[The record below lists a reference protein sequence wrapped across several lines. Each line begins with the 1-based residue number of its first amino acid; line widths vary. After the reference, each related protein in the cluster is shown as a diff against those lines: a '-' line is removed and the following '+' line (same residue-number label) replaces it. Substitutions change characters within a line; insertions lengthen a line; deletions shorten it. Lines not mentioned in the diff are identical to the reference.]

1 MKMYEITVFRIG
13 KDGTMSDHGTTQMK
27 GVSKED
33 ARESVFMKICAGGV
47 FPKPLTR
54 KERVWIG
61 DALEVATQ
69 DSHVFQP
76 TKY

>member
-13 KDGTMSDHGTTQMK
+13 EDGTMSDHGTTQME
-27 GVSKED
+27 GTSKED
-33 ARESVFMKICAGGV
+33 ARESVFTKICAGGV

-54 KERVWIG
+54 NEKVWIG
-61 DALEVATQ
+61 DALETATQ
-69 DSHVFQP
+69 YRRVFQP